1 MSMKEQVTAIVQAR
15 MGSSRLP
22 GKILK
27 PVLGRP
33 LIAYEIERLK
43 RCTSLR
49 EIVLATSDLPS
60 DDPVAALGAELGV
73 QVFRGNES
81 DVLDRYTQA
90 ARAFDARYVMRV
102 TGDCPLIEPAICDR
116 TVASFF
122 QAQADYITTP
132 PQVAEGLD
140 CEVFTRAALETAW
153 QEARRPSE
161 REHVT
166 LFIRNHPDR
175 FTCLTTPHET
185 DDGAYRITVDEPGDL
200 AVITAILKALVP
212 LHGLAFT
219 FFHVRDFLDA
229 HPEIRALNSDIVRN
243 EGLIKSLRQE
253 DATS

>member
-1 MSMKEQVTAIVQAR
+1 MSEQVTAIVQAR

-33 LIAYEIERLK
+33 LLAHEIERLK

-49 EIVLATSDLPS
+49 EIVLATSDQPG
-60 DDPVAALGAELGV
+60 DDSVAALGAELGV
-73 QVFRGNES
+73 HIFRGSES

-90 ARAFDARYVMRV
+90 ARAFDARNVMRV

-122 QAQADYITTP
+122 DAEADYITTP
-132 PQVAEGLD
+132 PRVAEGLD

-153 QEARRPSE
+153 TEARRPSE

-166 LFIRNHPDR
+166 LFIRNRPDR
-175 FTCLTTPHET
+175 FRCLETPHDS
-185 DDGAYRITVDEPGDL
+185 DDSGYRVTVDEPEDL
-200 AVITAILKALVP
+200 TVVTAILEALVP

-219 FFHVRDFLDA
+219 FSHVRDFLDA